1 MEYLNL
7 TNLVLWIHIL
17 FVVVWL
23 GRDFVVFSL
32 SMSLKNRDLPID
44 VRLDRAKL
52 AQKFDMWVTKVFLAT
67 PLIGLS
73 LAWLRWRSFEPLI
86 TLPWM
91 NLKLILFSVILI
103 MAILL
108 ITGAAGT
115 VGVLQ
120 DIKDGEGDEE
130 ENEAILKKR
139 VKDLAY
145 PAITLHILLS
155 LIIIIALVGSR
166 MGTDMIEGGW

>member
-1 MEYLNL
+1 MDWL
-7 TNLVLWIHIL
+7 TILVLWIHIL

-23 GRDFVVFSL
+23 GSDFVVFSL
-32 SMSLKNRDLPID
+32 SWSLMNRDLPID

-67 PLIGLS
+67 PVIGLV
-73 LAWLRWRSFEPLI
+73 LAWLRWRSFSPLI

-91 NLKLILFSVILI
+91 NYKLILFGVILI
-103 MAILL
+103 MAIIL

-120 DIKDGEGDEE
+120 DIKDGKGDEE
-130 ENEAILKKR
+130 SNEALLAKR
-139 VKDLAY
+139 VKELAY
-145 PAITLHILLS
+145 PAITLHILLA

-166 MGTDMIEGGW
+166 MGAPMMEGGW